1 MLRSFS
7 IFLMFFLCTI
17 GIFPVLADNKPPVLL
32 FYASGGYLEEKD
44 NLISG
49 NLQAI
54 LDGSND
60 ELPFLIAYGGIDIWK
75 GIRYVNRSMLLDDSI
90 NGIFGDDTR
99 TLYQNEAANMGD
111 PKTLSS
117 FLRYARMLYP
127 NDHLWLILIGHGD
140 AYEGV
145 LLDEN
150 HGNDM
155 LSTSELGVALA
166 ESGTNIELIGFDTCL
181 MATLE
186 MAAEVDGYASWMIA
200 SQETEPG
207 LGWDYHTW
215 LSALTSLE
223 KIQLPDATFPLLQ
236 AHMNQNE
243 PGKTL
248 SLLYLDEAA
257 STARSLGELARA
269 LTILLQTPEGVQLI
283 EAALLE
289 TQHFGLTNTMEL
301 VPVTLDILSFT
312 ESISKTIP
320 YLSLIA
326 KTTEETADK
335 MIIRS
340 RHDSVV
346 PDAHGIS
353 LISPLLM
360 TPDIYSIYAKQ
371 NAVHRDWN
379 IFLQHYAEK
388 HPALA
393 LFSV

>member
-1 MLRSFS
+1 MFRSFPL
-7 IFLMFFLCTI
+7 ILILFLCTI
-17 GIFPVLADNKPPVLL
+17 GIFPVLADTDHPILL
-32 FYASGGYLEEKD
+32 FYASGGYLEEKG

-54 LDGSND
+54 LDGSDD
-60 ELPFLIAYGGIDIWK
+60 ELPLLIAYGGTGTWK
-75 GIRYVNRSMLLDDSI
+75 GIRYVNRSMLLDDSR
-90 NGIFGDDTR
+90 NGIFGDDTK
-99 TLYQNEAANMGD
+99 TLYLNEASNMGE

-117 FLRYARMLYP
+117 FLRYAKTLHPDSR
-127 NDHLWLILIGHGD
+127 LWLILIGHGD

-155 LSTSELGVALA
+155 LSTSELGAALA
-166 ESGTNIELIGFDTCL
+166 ESGTNIEFIGIDACL

-207 LGWDYHTW
+207 MGWDYHTW
-215 LSALTSLE
+215 LRALTALDE
-223 KIQLPDATFPLLQ
+223 IQLPDAAFPLLK
-236 AHMNQNE
+236 AHMDQNE

-248 SLLYLDEAA
+248 SLLYLDETA
-257 STARSLGELARA
+257 STVQSLGELARA
-269 LTILLQTPEGVQLI
+269 LTILLQTTTGAQYI
-283 EAALLE
+283 EAALLD
-289 TQHFGLTNTMEL
+289 TQHFGLTDTMEL

-312 ESISKTIP
+312 EAISKNIP
-320 YLSLIA
+320 YLSGIA
-326 KTTEETADK
+326 KATAEATDR
-335 MIIRS
+335 MIVRS
-340 RHDSVV
+340 RHDATV
-346 PDAHGIS
+346 PAAHGIS
-353 LISPLLM
+353 LVSPLLM

-379 IFLQHYAEK
+379 VFLKQYAEK

-393 LFSV
+393 LSEM